1 MRALL
6 PLFYST
12 PIELGGLG
20 LDPSTIGLLLGTFGL
35 SNGLFQFFF
44 FAKLVKRWGAK
55 NMFIAGVS
63 ALIPIYLLFP
73 AINLL
78 AERFGMTPLVWTV
91 IALQLVIA
99 IIKDMGFGEI

>member
-1 MRALL
+1 
-6 PLFYST
+6 
-12 PIELGGLG
+12 
-20 LDPSTIGLLLGTFGL
+20 
-35 SNGLFQFFF
+35 
-44 FAKLVKRWGAK
+44 
-55 NMFIAGVS
+55 MFIAGVS

-99 IIKDMGFGEI
+99 IIKDMGFGEIQTRDRLHHMLTE